1 MIGFGT
7 NRNSPIPCSLMADL
21 ELTPWASDTPAMQVP
36 EDLLRQSIQRA
47 TIDFALRRE
56 QEFQLFKTSKVTQ
69 KNIFFKLSLQLNCC
83 AQQTRE
89 PILNRLWASLQLS
102 TGPTPLPSSCPT
114 LRFCWNTHP
123 KSSSTTL
130 NSNIT
135 FLSM

>member
-56 QEFQLFKTSKVTQ
+56 QEFQLFKTSKVA
-69 KNIFFKLSLQLNCC
+69 NIYF
-83 AQQTRE
+83 
-89 PILNRLWASLQLS
+89 
-102 TGPTPLPSSCPT
+102 
-114 LRFCWNTHP
+114 
-123 KSSSTTL
+123 
-130 NSNIT
+130 
-135 FLSM
+135 